1 MPSEQE
7 YIQKCISGTPFDGYK
22 IDTIESGVN
31 TTAKLTDTITEKCY
45 FFKSG
50 TFTTG
55 TPFETEVRLHTK
67 LEKEGYPTTEVLFD
81 GSHLGHPFFITE
93 FYSGEHISSEE
104 STLTQRLMFGSL
116 AARLARKTSE
126 WNITGAGEI
135 QHTDTGLQT
144 NHTTV
149 SEAVMDFATRLYSQ
163 TPSQLAETVYTS
175 FKALS
180 FPDELES
187 TTHVLCNMDMSFRN
201 ILWANPGDSLGCTVV
216 DWGDCKWYPWQVLQV
231 ITEFYGSHM
240 IEERAVREE
249 YKENIRNGFRTLFGN
264 AINPD
269 SEMYKYLYLFHL
281 LRKTRGLEYT
291 WCETESEKQQQKQLV
306 RSEMQTLLN

>member
-1 MPSEQE
+1 VPSEKE

-22 IDTIESGVN
+22 IDIIELGVN

-55 TPFETEVRLHTK
+55 TPFETEVQLHTK

-81 GSHLGHPFFITE
+81 GSHLEYPFFITE
-93 FYSGEHISSEE
+93 FYSGEHIISEG
-104 STLTQRLMFGSL
+104 SKLNQRLMLGSL
-116 AARLARKTSE
+116 ASRLAVKTAE
-126 WNITGAGEI
+126 WNISGSGKI
-135 QHTDTGLQT
+135 QYTNTGLQAK
-144 NHTTV
+144 HKTV

-163 TPSQLAETVYTS
+163 TSSQLAETVYTS
-175 FKALS
+175 FESLS
-180 FPDELES
+180 FPAELES
-187 TTHVLCNMDMSFRN
+187 TNHVLCNMDMSFRN
-201 ILWANPGDSLGCTVV
+201 VLWVNPGNSLGCTVV

-240 IEERAVREE
+240 IEDRAVREE
-249 YKENIRNGFRTLFGN
+249 YRENIRTGFRTLFGN
-264 AINPD
+264 AINSE

-291 WCETESEKQQQKQLV
+291 WCETESEKQQQKDLV
-306 RSEMQTLLN
+306 RSELEILID